1 MIHITTGTICVRTS
15 NLDNTPIAHASVRV
29 YKMQGSRVS
38 FETYYTTNTDGMTID
53 IKLEAPD
60 SRLSL
65 QKDAMDKPYSSYN
78 VEVKKDGYDIEQR
91 LGVQIFAAMSSE
103 LIVVMNP
110 IRSTSSKQNVMVI
123 DEHSLFENLGDQD
136 A

>member
-1 MIHITTGTICVRTS
+1 MIHITTGTICIRTS
-15 NLDNTPIAHASVRV
+15 NLDNTPIALASVRV
-29 YKMQGSRVS
+29 YKMQGKRVA
-38 FETYYTTNTDGMTID
+38 FETFYTTNMDGMTID

-65 QKDAMDKPYSSYN
+65 QKDVTDKPYSSYN
-78 VEVKKDGYDIEQR
+78 VEVQKDGYDIEQR
-91 LGVQIFAAMSSE
+91 LGVQIFATMSSE
-103 LIVVMNP
+103 LIVIMNP
-110 IRSTSSKQNVMVI
+110 TRSTSSKRNVMVI